1 MACESQLVEIRKF
14 MTGTDLYRH
23 RLTMPIQIDKLNDGP
38 VPIQPG
44 TNEEAALSSLAAH
57 PDLGFA
63 PEELR
68 ERTDIPS
75 GSIHKTLQRLV
86 EKGLA
91 RKTDTGYYYVAPDRD
106 VRGLL
111 QSIRALENLS
121 REFEGDWF
129 DRNPDWA
136 TDLPDLGTETVDTRQ
151 RETSLEESFSTDD
164 LPDLGTEST
173 EESDS

>member
-1 MACESQLVEIRKF
+1 
-14 MTGTDLYRH
+14 
-23 RLTMPIQIDKLNDGP
+23 MPVQIDKLDDGSL
-38 VPIQPG
+38 PIRPG
-44 TNEEAALSSLAAH
+44 TNEEAALSILAAH

-63 PEELR
+63 PKELR

-86 EKGLA
+86 EKGLT

-111 QSIRALENLS
+111 RSIRTLENLS

-129 DRNPDWA
+129 DRNPGWA

-151 RETSLEESFSTDD
+151 RETSSEDPFSTDD

-173 EESDS
+173 EESGS